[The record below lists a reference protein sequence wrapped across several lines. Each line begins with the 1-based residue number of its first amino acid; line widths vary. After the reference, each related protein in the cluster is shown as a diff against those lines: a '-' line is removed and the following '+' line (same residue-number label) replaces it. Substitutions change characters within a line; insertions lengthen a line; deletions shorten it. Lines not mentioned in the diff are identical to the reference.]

1 MAWLSENGID
11 IHYEV
16 LGEGFPV
23 LLFAPGGMRSE
34 ATFWQ
39 NSPWDPRVSLA
50 PEFRVIAMD
59 QRNAGQSSAPI
70 TALDNWDTYTE
81 DHLRLLDALS
91 IDQCH
96 VVGGCIGGA
105 FAFNLMARAPD
116 RVAAAVIQQTIG
128 FDQNRDVFYAMFD
141 GWAGEQQAAR
151 PDLPQATLDQFRAN
165 LYDHEA
171 VFSVSYDV
179 IAGLP
184 HPLLILKGDDQY
196 HPATVSNRIE
206 AIATHSRMIEDW
218 KSDGVKTALD
228 AKAFLMTHTPNG

>member
-11 IHYEV
+11 IHYEL

-23 LLFAPGGMRSE
+23 LLLAPGGMRSE
-34 ATFWQ
+34 AAFWQ
-39 NSPWDPRVSLA
+39 NSPWDPRVALA
-50 PEFRVIAMD
+50 PEFQVIAMD
-59 QRNAGQSSAPI
+59 QRNAGQSRAPI
-70 TALDNWDTYTE
+70 RAEDNWDTYTD

-128 FDQNRDVFYAMFD
+128 FDQNREVFYAMFD
-141 GWAGEQQAAR
+141 GWAGDQQAAR
-151 PDLPQATLDQFRAN
+151 PDLAQADLNQFRAN

-171 VFSVSYDV
+171 VFSVSYEV

-196 HPATVSNRIE
+196 HPATGSNRIE

-218 KSDGVKTALD
+218 KSDGAKTAID

>member
-11 IHYEV
+11 IHYEL

-34 ATFWQ
+34 AAFWQ
-39 NSPWDPRVSLA
+39 NSPWDPRVALA
-50 PEFRVIAMD
+50 PEFLVIAMD